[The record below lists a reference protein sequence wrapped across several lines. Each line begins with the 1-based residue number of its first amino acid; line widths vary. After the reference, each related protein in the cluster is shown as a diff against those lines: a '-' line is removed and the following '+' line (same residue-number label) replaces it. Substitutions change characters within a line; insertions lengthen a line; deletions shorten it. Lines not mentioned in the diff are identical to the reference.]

1 MNMQNLMAQAQKMQ
15 ADIKKK
21 QAEVEE
27 SIFEGKSEW
36 VDITMSGKREIKTL
50 KINQNNLTDQEDIEI
65 LEDMI
70 IIAIND
76 ALQNVDAEFES
87 KLGAYGSGLSGLM

>member
-15 ADIKKK
+15 KDIQKK
-21 QAEVEE
+21 QAEIEE
-27 SIFEGKSEW
+27 TIFEGKSEW
-36 VDITMSGKREIKTL
+36 VDITMSGKREIKTI
-50 KINQNNLTDQEDIEI
+50 KINKNTLTDQEDIEI

-70 IIAIND
+70 MIAMND
-76 ALQNVDAEFES
+76 ALKKVEEEFEK